1 MDFYV
6 GTSGYSYPEWEGRF
20 YPEKLPARQMLRFY
34 GENFR
39 TVEVNYTFRRMP
51 TVPLLEG
58 RAASV
63 PYDFRFV
70 LKAPERITHR
80 QRLKDVGDSLSR
92 LLDVAA
98 ALKGRLGPLLFQLPP
113 DFRKDAGR
121 LRDFLALLPPGTRA
135 AFEFRHA
142 SWLDDEV
149 FGLLR
154 ERQAALCLA
163 EADDGLDTPI
173 AATAGWG
180 YLRLRRANYDD
191 GDLRMW
197 LRRLRDQDWREA
209 FVFFRHEDQA
219 HGPRLAKRFL
229 ALAAEP

>member
-1 MDFYV
+1 
-6 GTSGYSYPEWEGRF
+6 
-20 YPEKLPARQMLRFY
+20 
-34 GENFR
+34 
-39 TVEVNYTFRRMP
+39 
-51 TVPLLEG
+51 
-58 RAASV
+58 
-63 PYDFRFV
+63 
-70 LKAPERITHR
+70 
-80 QRLKDVGDSLSR
+80 
-92 LLDVAA
+92 
-98 ALKGRLGPLLFQLPP
+98 
-113 DFRKDAGR
+113 
-121 LRDFLALLPPGTRA
+121 LPPGTRA

-163 EADDGLDTPI
+163 EADDGLDTPL
-173 AATAGWG
+173 AATAPWG
-180 YLRLRRANYDD
+180 YLRLRRANYED

-219 HGPRLAKRFL
+219 RGPRLAKHFL